1 MITLLN
7 FNLAQDIGK
16 KKAEPRTPHFFS
28 LNQDIV
34 PWSQKEKC
42 RVCNLHFPKQ
52 KGRAIA
58 DSTFTRFLSKS
69 NHSDVYHFLGKIRV
83 PVTST
88 MRSLLVSSLV

>member
-1 MITLLN
+1 MITFLK
-7 FNLAQDIGK
+7 FALAQDVEK
-16 KKAEPRTPHFFS
+16 KKTEPMTPHFFS

-58 DSTFTRFLSKS
+58 DSTFTR
-69 NHSDVYHFLGKIRV
+69 IRLK
-83 PVTST
+83 T
-88 MRSLLVSSLV
+88 SSLCQGSL